1 MIHYEFEKRVAETC
15 ERDLTPQGK
24 RIVVDYRHYRS
35 V

>member
-1 MIHYEFEKRVAETC
+1 MIHDEFEKRVTETC
-15 ERDLTPQGK
+15 ARDK